1 MRIGVL
7 LIGFLVFSF
16 AGCATRSGS
25 VNSDEQAIRK
35 LFDNWMKATKEGD
48 LELAHQCIADDA
60 VFIIPGHGEMNKTDF
75 AKAAA
80 GSKPEESPFE
90 YELDSKI
97 REIKVFGDYAYLWMQ
112 SSLVMTPKKGDGKS
126 TKMAGHTLAVLKKV
140 NGRWVS
146 YRDINTLLPVQE

>member
-60 VFIIPGHGEMNKTDF
+60 VFIIPGHGEMKKT
-75 AKAAA
+75 
-80 GSKPEESPFE
+80 
-90 YELDSKI
+90 
-97 REIKVFGDYAYLWMQ
+97 
-112 SSLVMTPKKGDGKS
+112 
-126 TKMAGHTLAVLKKV
+126 
-140 NGRWVS
+140 
-146 YRDINTLLPVQE
+146 